1 MEQRAERV
9 ADNQGRMA
17 AGMQAGMLADIG
29 LKLAAGTLGRFV
41 VSRKVIGLFQ
51 ELQQVVKQF
60 MVSKLA
66 QVVQVDMIVEL
77 L

>member
-17 AGMQAGMLADIG
+17 AGKLADIV

-41 VSRKVIGLFQ
+41 VSRKAIGLFQ
-51 ELQQVVKQF
+51 ELQ
-60 MVSKLA
+60 
-66 QVVQVDMIVEL
+66 
-77 L
+77 

>member
-17 AGMQAGMLADIG
+17 TGMQAGMLAGIG
-29 LKLAAGTLGRFV
+29 LKLAVGTLGRFV